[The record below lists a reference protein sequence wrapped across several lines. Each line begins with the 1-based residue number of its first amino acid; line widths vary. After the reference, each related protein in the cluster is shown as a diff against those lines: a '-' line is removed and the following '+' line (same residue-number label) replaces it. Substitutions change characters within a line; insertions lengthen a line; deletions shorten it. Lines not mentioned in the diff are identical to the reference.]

1 MKQKERRN
9 KKVNFDDMTKEEY
22 EMFILL
28 KSKNRMDVDE
38 ILGNLEKR

>member
-1 MKQKERRN
+1 M
-9 KKVNFDDMTKEEY
+9 NFDDMAKDEY

>member
-1 MKQKERRN
+1 
-9 KKVNFDDMTKEEY
+9 MTNEDI

-28 KSKNRMDVDE
+28 EGKIRMEIDD

>member
-1 MKQKERRN
+1 MKQKE
-9 KKVNFDDMTKEEY
+9 KMWKMNFDDMTKDEY